1 VTRDARLLAH
11 LEILRQSLRSYLNH
25 LQALW
30 SAPGE
35 PQLDEIERL
44 LVAVGVR
51 AATDGHDAARLLHS
65 SEDGPSLLRR
75 ISQRTGLSLGEEAL
89 VAAAWWSD
97 ADPQVAAL
105 LGCAHD
111 DGNRRFPSVGLLRL
125 LLEPRGIEL
134 PVGLDDA
141 GPLVGCGLLEPG
153 AGAHGALR
161 PTATARLLLAGG
173 APTPLPAPRPLPE
186 RLAPM
191 VEPLVRHIAAGER
204 GVVLLR
210 GPDGA
215 GRRALAV
222 AAVTATGRLPIGGER
237 PAGELR
243 LVTLLDLAVPVA
255 AGDRAGEL
263 GWRPSDPLL
272 IAWGEPGARHP
283 GAYFVDVPGPS
294 HDDRERLWRDALAG
308 HGLQTDLA
316 PALAARF
323 RFTEGD
329 VAAVTARAAGEARWA
344 DRSLSPA
351 DLWAAARAQPEH
363 ALGRLAQLVAPA
375 FTLDDLVVTGKVRD
389 QLDELVAHVA
399 LQHVVLDGW
408 GFRRRL
414 PRGQGVAALFAG
426 PPGTG
431 KTMAAEAVAAELDQ
445 DLFRIDLS
453 AVVSKYI
460 GETEKNLSAAF
471 DEAERAAAVL
481 FFDEADALFGRR
493 TQVHDAHD
501 RYANLEVDY
510 LLQRVESFTGLVIL
524 ATNRE
529 AAVDSAFV
537 RRLRFTIR
545 FEQPDLALRRELW
558 RRAFPPQA
566 LVADLDW
573 DALADIELSGGSI
586 QSAAV
591 AAAYLAAREGVS
603 VGPDH
608 VSRALGRELEKL
620 GRAWYGLETGVT
632 A

>member
-1 VTRDARLLAH
+1 MTRDGRLLAH
-11 LEILRQSLRSYLNH
+11 LEILRQSLRSYLGH

-35 PQLDEIERL
+35 PQLEEIERL
-44 LVAVGVR
+44 LVAVGMR
-51 AATDGHDAARLLHS
+51 AATDGHDTARLLRS
-65 SEDGPSLLRR
+65 SEDGPSMLRR
-75 ISQRTGLSLGEEAL
+75 IAERVGLSVGEEAL

-97 ADPQVAAL
+97 SDPQVAAL

-111 DGNRRFPSVGLLRL
+111 DGNRRFPSVALLRL
-125 LLEPRGIEL
+125 LLEPGGIEL
-134 PVGLDDA
+134 PTVLDDA

-153 AGAHGALR
+153 AGAHGALT

-173 APTPLPAPRPLPE
+173 TPARLPAPGPVPE

-191 VEPLVRHIAAGER
+191 LEPLVRHIAAGER

-210 GPDGA
+210 GPSGV

-222 AAVTATGRLPIGGER
+222 AAVSSAGRLPVGGDR

-243 LVTLLDLAVPVA
+243 LAALLDLAVPVVA
-255 AGDRAGEL
+255 AGRAAEL
-263 GWRPSDPLL
+263 GWLLSDPLL
-272 IAWGEPGARHP
+272 IAWGAVGERHP

-294 HDDRERLWRDALAG
+294 HDDRERLWHDALAG
-308 HGLQTDLA
+308 HGLETELA

-329 VAAVTARAAGEARWA
+329 VTGVTARAASDARWEN
-344 DRSLSPA
+344 RPLSPA
-351 DLWAAARAQPEH
+351 DLWAAARSQPEH

-375 FTLDDLVVTGKVRD
+375 FTLDDLVVDAKVRD

-399 LQHVVLDGW
+399 LQHVVLDEW

-431 KTMAAEAVAAELDQ
+431 KTMAAEAVAAALDQ

-493 TQVHDAHD
+493 THVHDAHD

-545 FEQPDLALRRELW
+545 FEQPDLVLRHELW

-566 LVADLDW
+566 HVGDLDW
-573 DALADIELSGGSI
+573 DALADVELSGGSI

-603 VGPDH
+603 VGHDH